1 MAVDIIIMYCQPK
14 FLRGE
19 FFAKFLRGIFCNVHG
34 FLAISKV
41 YNILM
46 QYQRMHVLEFF

>member
-1 MAVDIIIMYCQPK
+1 MAVDIIIMYCPPK
-14 FLRGE
+14 FLKGE

-41 YNILM
+41 YNEYFDAIST
-46 QYQRMHVLEFF
+46 HACS